1 MALGF
6 LKKSN
11 KPIRED
17 QKYDS
22 TPVQDVYSV
31 EIGSVYNKVETY
43 LDKYISGSSEPK
55 YYGEV
60 EIHKIMDA
68 PEEII
73 TSEDLDNQSTQKL
86 EVTRY
91 YR

>member
-31 EIGSVYNKVETY
+31 EIGSVYNKVE
-43 LDKYISGSSEPK
+43 KY
-55 YYGEV
+55 
-60 EIHKIMDA
+60 
-68 PEEII
+68 
-73 TSEDLDNQSTQKL
+73 
-86 EVTRY
+86 
-91 YR
+91 